1 MDYLDYFNDNQRPPP
16 RPERRLLKDRSNPLK
31 DFDDLHF
38 LDRFRMSKENV
49 TETIGLLQPKLS
61 GESIVCKIVR
71 KVCSAI
77 CELKKDFIK
86 FPNAAEQATYKVDF
100 YEYGNF
106 PGVIGCIDGCH
117 IPIKFYSTADA
128 EKFRN
133 CKNWFSINVN
143 ECALPLCSYPILLHV
158 GKVQLMTQGFSTTPL
173 CTVSLRQDNTLEYI
187 LGDSGYAQTNFLFT
201 PYLHP
206 VRPEQQRYNQ
216 AHMLTRGLI
225 ERMFG
230 VWKNR
235 FQCLQNTLRF
245 EPRRCCIVII
255 ATALLHN
262 FLKQCGCPDPDI
274 EDDDHYVPIAELA
287 NDRNGLAYRDAFA
300 LQHF

>member
-1 MDYLDYFNDNQRPPP
+1 MCG
-16 RPERRLLKDRSNPLK
+16 
-31 DFDDLHF
+31 
-38 LDRFRMSKENV
+38 V
-49 TETIGLLQPKLS
+49 
-61 GESIVCKIVR
+61 GESTVCKIVH

-86 FPNAAEQATYKVDF
+86 FPNAAEQATCKVDF

-106 PGVIGCIDGCH
+106 PGVIGCTDGCH
-117 IPIKFYSTADA
+117 IPIKCPSTADA
-128 EKFRN
+128 EEFRN
-133 CKNWFSINVN
+133 CKNWFSVNVQGVCTPTMQFSN
-143 ECALPLCSYPILLHV
+143 IVARWKGSTHDSRIFHNSSLYTQFEARQHSGIL
-158 GKVQLMTQGFSTTPL
+158 
-173 CTVSLRQDNTLEYI
+173 

-201 PYLHP
+201 PYPHP

-216 AHMLTRGLI
+216 AHILTRGLI

-235 FQCLQNTLRF
+235 FQCLRNTLRF

-255 ATALLHN
+255 ATAVLHN
-262 FLKQCGCPDPDI
+262 FLKRCGCPDPDI
-274 EDDDHYVPIAELA
+274 EDDDQHVPIPELA

-300 LQHF
+300 LQHFS

>member
-1 MDYLDYFNDNQRPPP
+1 
-16 RPERRLLKDRSNPLK
+16 
-31 DFDDLHF
+31 
-38 LDRFRMSKENV
+38 MSKENA
-49 TETIGLLQPKLS
+49 TEIIGLLQPKLTGDLVRGTPIS
-61 GESIVCKIVR
+61 PSLQILITLRFLACGTYHRETGDLCGVGESTVCKIVH

-86 FPNAAEQATYKVDF
+86 FPNAAEQATCKVDF

-117 IPIKFYSTADA
+117 IPIKCPSTADA
-128 EKFRN
+128 EEFRN
-133 CKNWFSINVN
+133 RKNWFSINVQGVCTPTMQFSN
-143 ECALPLCSYPILLHV
+143 IVACWKGSTHDSRIFHNSSLYTQFEARQHSGIL
-158 GKVQLMTQGFSTTPL
+158 
-173 CTVSLRQDNTLEYI
+173 

-201 PYLHP
+201 PYPHP
-206 VRPEQQRYNQ
+206 VRPEQQRYNL
-216 AHMLTRGLI
+216 AHILTRGLI

-235 FQCLQNTLRF
+235 FQCLRNTLQF

-255 ATALLHN
+255 ATAVLHN
-262 FLKQCGCPDPDI
+262 FLKRCGCPDPDI
-274 EDDDHYVPIAELA
+274 EDDDDQHVPIPELA

-300 LQHF
+300 LQHFS